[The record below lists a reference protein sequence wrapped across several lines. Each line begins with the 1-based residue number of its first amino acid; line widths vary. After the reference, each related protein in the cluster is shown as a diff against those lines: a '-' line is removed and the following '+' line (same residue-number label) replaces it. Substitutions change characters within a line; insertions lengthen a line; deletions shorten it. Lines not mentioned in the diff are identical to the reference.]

1 MQPKWSNGL
10 STWLFLVF
18 NNNRNNKFKS
28 ILMPIIPTTTT
39 KKNKQQSKMIR
50 LLVMMLWIFL
60 NFYDEIQWVLL
71 SYFIKFMCG
80 KVFCCCLLFFI
91 KNKTTIKLVNRKRE
105 KEKKQGNWNLVQL
118 SSIYAWL
125 QHFFHF
131 DYEKNLFWNSMI
143 IQKKEQLQYSK
154 FIYINN
160 NNKAT

>member
-1 MQPKWSNGL
+1 MIQWTLNMAFFSFQQQQQQQQEQQIQIDPYAHHS
-10 STWLFLVF
+10 
-18 NNNRNNKFKS
+18 NNNN
-28 ILMPIIPTTTT
+28 

-105 KEKKQGNWNLVQL
+105 KEKNRETGIWFNYLL
-118 SSIYAWL
+118 YMYGSSI
-125 QHFFHF
+125 FFILIMKKLILKLYDHPKKKSS
-131 DYEKNLFWNSMI
+131 YSIRNLFI
-143 IQKKEQLQYSK
+143 
-154 FIYINN
+154 
-160 NNKAT
+160 